1 MAVPKTA
8 RAVSCTLTARQLAWI
23 VSLFA
28 FAAVVLASSRAFADQ
43 MIVALVNDEPISA
56 YDVSQRMRFLAMT
69 SGQKPSKA
77 LRKKVVEE
85 LIEERLKFQEAKKLG
100 VSISE
105 EQITQ
110 TLEGIAKR
118 NKMPMSRLVAGLKQA
133 GVNVRTFRDRIKAAL
148 IWRQVVQRKFRH
160 QVSVSAA
167 QVDEALTTEGGGEG
181 QDTTEF
187 QLQRVR
193 LELGEEP
200 DQERIASRLIEAES
214 LRSRFRTCDKL
225 EDVIK
230 GVRRASIKQIGKKRA
245 EQLAQPSRAL
255 LMKAKAGEMTPPNLT
270 PTGVELYAVCSRKK
284 VTTNIKK
291 RQQVEQKMQAEEYSR
306 LATRYFQDLRRDA
319 YIEHRGK

>member
-1 MAVPKTA
+1 MAVSKTA
-8 RAVSCTLTARQLAWI
+8 RATSRTLTARQMAWI

-28 FAAVVLASSRAFADQ
+28 FAAVVLASGRGFADQ

-100 VSISE
+100 VSVSD

-118 NKMPMSRLVAGLKQA
+118 NKMPMSRLVAGLKQS
-133 GVNVRTFRDRIKAAL
+133 GVNIRTFRDRIKAAL

-167 QVDEALTTEGGGEG
+167 QVDEALTTAGGEG

-200 DQERIASRLIEAES
+200 DQERIASRLVEAES
-214 LRSRFRTCDKL
+214 LRSRFRTCEKL

-230 GVRRASIKQIGKKRA
+230 GVRRASIKQIGRKRA

-255 LMKAKAGEMTPPNLT
+255 VMKAKAGEMTPPNLT

-284 VTTNIKK
+284 VTTNVKK
-291 RQQVEQKMQAEEYSR
+291 RLQVEQKMQAEEYSR